1 MDTRSRR
8 SLLTTAANPGPH
20 HDYLVQLSRL
30 VPFAGTGAGHT
41 TLSLRYVPDRAIL
54 APPTFERYLD
64 ALAGQDWTPEA
75 LAVAVLDDLN
85 NELLPRW
92 LQVEVARNHPFDHR
106 AAVEDRQPT
115 WDNPAVMARLPPL

>member
-8 SLLTTAANPGPH
+8 ALLTTVANPGPH
-20 HDYLVQLSRL
+20 HDYLVHL
-30 VPFAGTGAGHT
+30 TGAVDGHT
-41 TLSLRYVPDRAIL
+41 TVSIRYVPDRAIL
-54 APPTFERYLD
+54 TPPTFELYRD

-92 LQVEVARNHPFDHR
+92 LQVAVTRDQPFDHR
-106 AAVEDRQPT
+106 VTIEDRQPA
-115 WDNPAVMARLPPL
+115 WDNPAVMARLPSL